1 MISRNKKL
9 PLASYFDLIA
19 GTSTGGIIAIGLCAS
34 DPRNAMVPACD
45 ASKLV
50 ELYKYKSSEIF
61 GTIKDANMFANL
73 IFPTKKYSSDPLEK
87 ILLDM
92 LGDSKSQD
100 ALSNFLVTAYE
111 IEQRTPKVFTNI
123 RSDKL
128 EKNYF
133 MRDLARATSAAPTF
147 FDPAR
152 IDKLHKRGEI
162 QSLMDGGIFASN
174 PSMVALMHTM
184 RLGWDQETVHILSLG
199 TGNEARP
206 YFYHEVTQWNSFNW
220 VSPSRGVPIVS
231 MLMQSQSKVAD
242 EYLNL
247 VMNKELTDISKKRY
261 LRIDGH
267 LLRGL
272 GSDALDD
279 TSPANLKEL
288 ESFAGLLLS
297 DANNQAV
304 LNKFADMA

>member
-1 MISRNKKL
+1 ML
-9 PLASYFDLIA
+9 
-19 GTSTGGIIAIGLCAS
+19 
-34 DPRNAMVPACD
+34 
-45 ASKLV
+45 
-50 ELYKYKSSEIF
+50 SSLF
-61 GTIKDANMFANL
+61 
-73 IFPTKKYSSDPLEK
+73 FPSKKYSSEPLEK
-87 ILLDM
+87 ILLEM

-100 ALSNFLVTAYE
+100 ALSNFLITAYE
-111 IEQRTPKVFTNI
+111 IEQRAPKVFTNL

-128 EKNYF
+128 QKNYF

-152 IDKLHKRGEI
+152 IDKLHKTGEV

-174 PSMVALMHTM
+174 PAMMALMHTM
-184 RLGWDQETVHILSLG
+184 RLGWDQENVHVLSLG

-231 MLMQSQSKVAD
+231 MLMQSQTKIAD

-247 VMNKELTDISKKRY
+247 ALNKDLTDISAKRY

-267 LLRGL
+267 LLKGL

-279 TSPANLKEL
+279 TSASNLREL
-288 ESFAGLLLS
+288 ENFAGLLLNDS
-297 DANNQAV
+297 NNQAI